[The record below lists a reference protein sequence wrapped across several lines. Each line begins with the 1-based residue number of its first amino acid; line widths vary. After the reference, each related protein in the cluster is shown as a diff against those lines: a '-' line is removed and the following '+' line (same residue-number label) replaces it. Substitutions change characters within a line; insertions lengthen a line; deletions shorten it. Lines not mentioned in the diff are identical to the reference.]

1 MRNRVQ
7 KSLGL
12 MAALVL
18 VLCLPALAGAQN
30 PNFAGNWALN
40 QAESNLGTP
49 PGGAGGGGRGGF
61 GGGPSATMSIKQ
73 DATKLTIT
81 TQRTNR
87 QDGSVTDVVTEY
99 ILDGKPHTTE
109 SQRGPSTV
117 TATWTSGKLVVV
129 SKSTF
134 AGRGGGEPVEMT
146 TTYTYSMAGG
156 KLVVETVSPGMQGG
170 EARTTKAVYD
180 KK

>member
-1 MRNRVQ
+1 MRNTVR

-12 MAALVL
+12 IAAVVL
-18 VLCLPALAGAQN
+18 VLSLPALAGAQN

-49 PGGAGGGGRGGF
+49 PVGGGGGGRGGMM
-61 GGGPSATMSIKQ
+61 GGPAATMSIKH

-81 TQRTNR
+81 TTMTGR
-87 QDGSVTDVVTEY
+87 DGNPVERVTEY
-99 ILDGKPHTTE
+99 TTDGKPVTTE
-109 SQRGPSTV
+109 SQRGGPTTT

-129 SKSTF
+129 TKSSF
-134 AGRGGGEPVEMT
+134 AMGGGEPVERIT
-146 TTYTYSMAGG
+146 TITYSLAGG
-156 KLVVETVSPGMQGG
+156 KLVMETVRPGMQGG
-170 EARTTKAVYD
+170 AAMTTKAVYD